1 MSDINT
7 EIGKRIAALR
17 KSKRITQDKL
27 SELLD
32 VSPKHISAVERGL
45 SSLSTE
51 KMIQL
56 CTILDCNMDYLIR
69 GKNSEN
75 DMTYFP
81 DSMIEIFRSNDQNEI
96 DLLNQYL
103 QMYNKLRN
111 REKSEIEK
119 SKKEKSEIEKC
130 R

>member
-69 GKNSEN
+69 GKNAEN

-119 SKKEKSEIEKC
+119 SEIEKC

>member
-7 EIGKRIAALR
+7 EIGNRIAALR
-17 KSKRITQDKL
+17 KSKRITQDQL

-32 VSPKHISAVERGL
+32 VTPKHISAVERGL

-56 CTILDCNMDYLIR
+56 CTIFDCNMDYLVR
-69 GKNSEN
+69 GKNTEN
-75 DMTYFP
+75 DMAYFP

-96 DLLNQYL
+96 NLLNQYL
-103 QMYNKLRN
+103 QMYNNLR
-111 REKSEIEK
+111 
-119 SKKEKSEIEKC
+119 KKKNE
-130 R
+130 